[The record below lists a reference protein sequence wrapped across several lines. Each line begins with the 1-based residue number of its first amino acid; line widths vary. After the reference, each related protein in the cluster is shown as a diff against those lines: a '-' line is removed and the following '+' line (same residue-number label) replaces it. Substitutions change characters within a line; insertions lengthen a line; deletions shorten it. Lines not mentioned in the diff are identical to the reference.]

1 MRVEGDGQGGE
12 RSGIG
17 ATAGPPGDTT
27 GQPERTA
34 SAATVPSAAPG
45 GERLLNR
52 LAGPVAM
59 VIGGSA
65 CISLSAIFVKLS
77 DVNAGTAAFLRCALA
92 LLLLVPL
99 AAVEL
104 RRLGPRARRP
114 VLTDLAAG
122 LLLGVDFVFWAASIR
137 DVGASIATVLLN
149 IQVVVFPLLA
159 RLLTRTPLPRGFWL
173 TAPVLLAGVA
183 LAGGAI
189 GDPEPGS
196 SPVTGILYGT
206 AAGVAFAGYLFLTRL
221 GGTRPHRV
229 RDPHPRAPHPP
240 SPHPTSTSL
249 SASASD
255 PPSTSARSPA
265 SASSPS
271 PSSPS
276 PTSPAPAASH
286 PAPVP
291 APTPTPASP
300 APTRPRGHIAVPV
313 CTATFSAGIASG
325 VLGALWTGIDATPEP
340 AAVGWLAALA
350 ALGQVLALL
359 LITPALPRLAPAT
372 GAALLLL
379 QPVLAIATA
388 VAFLGERPTA
398 TQYAGCALVIATVWY
413 ATRVGG
419 SRSRGN
425 RGAETPAHRPA
436 ARG

>member
-1 MRVEGDGQGGE
+1 MRVDGDSQDCQGDIPL
-12 RSGIG
+12 RSRP
-17 ATAGPPGDTT
+17 AGN
-27 GQPERTA
+27 
-34 SAATVPSAAPG
+34 SAAPEHHRG
-45 GERLLNR
+45 YDQGPEPRHEPGHDQRLLTR
-52 LAGPVAM
+52 LATPVTM

-92 LLLLVPL
+92 LLLLAPL

-149 IQVVVFPLLA
+149 IQVIVFPLLA

-196 SPVTGILYGT
+196 SPGSGILYGT

-221 GGTRPHRV
+221 AGT
-229 RDPHPRAPHPP
+229 A
-240 SPHPTSTSL
+240 
-249 SASASD
+249 
-255 PPSTSARSPA
+255 
-265 SASSPS
+265 
-271 PSSPS
+271 
-276 PTSPAPAASH
+276 
-286 PAPVP
+286 P
-291 APTPTPASP
+291 APTTPS
-300 APTRPRGHIAVPV
+300 RSRGHIAVPV

-325 VLGALWTGIDATPEP
+325 ILGALWTGIDPAPEP
-340 AAVGWLAALA
+340 AALGWLAAMA

-388 VAFLGERPTA
+388 VAFIGERPTT
-398 TQYAGCALVIATVWY
+398 TQYAGCVLVIATVWY
-413 ATRVGG
+413 ATRVGAA
-419 SRSRGN
+419 RS
-425 RGAETPAHRPA
+425 AETPALRTTG
-436 ARG
+436 RG

>member
-1 MRVEGDGQGGE
+1 MRGDGEGRGDQGGIPT
-12 RSGIG
+12 RSHPPLPTGSPAPVVRPG
-17 ATAGPPGDTT
+17 PGD
-27 GQPERTA
+27 P
-34 SAATVPSAAPG
+34 AAPARG
-45 GERLLNR
+45 RGPLTR
-52 LAGPVAM
+52 LATPVTM

-65 CISLSAIFVKLS
+65 CISLSAMFVKLS
-77 DVNAGTAAFLRCALA
+77 DVNAGTAAFLRCVLA
-92 LLLLVPL
+92 LLLLAPL

-104 RRLGPRARRP
+104 RRLGPRARRL

-122 LLLGVDFVFWAASIR
+122 LLLGVDFVFWAGSIR

-149 IQVVVFPLLA
+149 VQVIVFPLLA

-221 GGTRPHRV
+221 GGA
-229 RDPHPRAPHPP
+229 HPR
-240 SPHPTSTSL
+240 S
-249 SASASD
+249 
-255 PPSTSARSPA
+255 RS
-265 SASSPS
+265 
-271 PSSPS
+271 
-276 PTSPAPAASH
+276 
-286 PAPVP
+286 
-291 APTPTPASP
+291 
-300 APTRPRGHIAVPV
+300 RGHIAVPV

-325 VLGALWTGIDATPEP
+325 ILGALWTGIDPAPEP
-340 AAVGWLAALA
+340 AALAWLAAMA

-388 VAFLGERPTA
+388 VVFIGERPTA
-398 TQYAGCALVIATVWY
+398 TQYAGCVLVIATVWY
-413 ATRVGG
+413 ATRAGG
-419 SRSRGN
+419 G
-425 RGAETPAHRPA
+425 RGAETPALRTA
-436 ARG
+436 GRG

>member
-1 MRVEGDGQGGE
+1 MRVDGGDRPDHGDIPPPTHPLPPDSTSLPDDL
-12 RSGIG
+12 RG
-17 ATAGPPGDTT
+17 AST
-27 GQPERTA
+27 
-34 SAATVPSAAPG
+34 APG
-45 GERLLNR
+45 LLNR
-52 LAGPVAM
+52 LATPVAM

-65 CISLSAIFVKLS
+65 CISLSAMFVKLS

-149 IQVVVFPLLA
+149 IQVLVFPLLA

-221 GGTRPHRV
+221 GGAAG
-229 RDPHPRAPHPP
+229 PR
-240 SPHPTSTSL
+240 S
-249 SASASD
+249 
-255 PPSTSARSPA
+255 
-265 SASSPS
+265 
-271 PSSPS
+271 
-276 PTSPAPAASH
+276 
-286 PAPVP
+286 
-291 APTPTPASP
+291 
-300 APTRPRGHIAVPV
+300 PRGHIAVPV

-325 VLGALWTGIDATPEP
+325 ILGALWTGIDPTPDP
-340 AAVGWLAALA
+340 AALGWLAAMA

-398 TQYAGCALVIATVWY
+398 TQYAGCALVTATVWY
-413 ATRVGG
+413 ATRVAG
-419 SRSRGN
+419 S
-425 RGAETPAHRPA
+425 RGAETPAPRA
-436 ARG
+436 AGRG

>member
-1 MRVEGDGQGGE
+1 MRVDGEGRGGE
-12 RSGIG
+12 TLLAR
-17 ATAGPPGDTT
+17 AAGP
-27 GQPERTA
+27 A
-34 SAATVPSAAPG
+34 
-45 GERLLNR
+45 
-52 LAGPVAM
+52 AM

-77 DVNAGTAAFLRCALA
+77 DVNAGTAAFLRCVLA
-92 LLLLVPL
+92 LLLLLPL

-221 GGTRPHRV
+221 PGARPRPASGSPLPPPPRPRPHV
-229 RDPHPRAPHPP
+229 
-240 SPHPTSTSL
+240 
-249 SASASD
+249 
-255 PPSTSARSPA
+255 
-265 SASSPS
+265 
-271 PSSPS
+271 
-276 PTSPAPAASH
+276 
-286 PAPVP
+286 
-291 APTPTPASP
+291 
-300 APTRPRGHIAVPV
+300 AVPV
-313 CTATFSAGIASG
+313 CTATFSAGVASG
-325 VLGALWTGIDATPEP
+325 VLGALWTGIDVTPGP
-340 AAVGWLAALA
+340 AALGWLAAMA

-359 LITPALPRLAPAT
+359 LVTPALARLAPAT

-379 QPVLAIATA
+379 QPVLA
-388 VAFLGERPTA
+388 VADAAAFFGAPPTA
-398 TQYAGCALVIATVWY
+398 TQYAGCVLVIATVWY
-413 ATRVGG
+413 ATRAA
-419 SRSRGN
+419 GN
-425 RGAETPAHRPA
+425 R
-436 ARG
+436 RGGNRAGGDRAGGDRGGGDRGGGNRAGG

>member
-1 MRVEGDGQGGE
+1 MRVDGDGQDKQGDISL
-12 RSGIG
+12 RL
-17 ATAGPPGDTT
+17 TPP
-27 GQPERTA
+27 
-34 SAATVPSAAPG
+34 AAPSRPAP
-45 GERLLNR
+45 GEQPGPGAFATGEQGRGLLGR
-52 LAGPVAM
+52 LATPVTM

-65 CISLSAIFVKLS
+65 CISLSAMFVKLS
-77 DVNAGTAAFLRCALA
+77 DVSAGTAAVLRCALA
-92 LLLLVPL
+92 LLLLAPL

-149 IQVVVFPLLA
+149 IQVIVFPLLA

-221 GGTRPHRV
+221 AG
-229 RDPHPRAPHPP
+229 AP
-240 SPHPTSTSL
+240 PTT
-249 SASASD
+249 SD
-255 PPSTSARSPA
+255 PQPTPDPA
-265 SASSPS
+265 
-271 PSSPS
+271 
-276 PTSPAPAASH
+276 PAPAAPS
-286 PAPVP
+286 
-291 APTPTPASP
+291 
-300 APTRPRGHIAVPV
+300 RPRGHIAVPV

-325 VLGALWTGIDATPEP
+325 ILGGLWTGIDPTPEP
-340 AAVGWLAALA
+340 AALGWLAAMA
-350 ALGQVLALL
+350 VLGQVLALL

-388 VAFLGERPTA
+388 VAFIGERPTV
-398 TQYAGCALVIATVWY
+398 TQYAGCLLVIATVWY
-413 ATRVGG
+413 ATRVGA
-419 SRSRGN
+419 R
-425 RGAETPAHRPA
+425 RGAETPALRTA
-436 ARG
+436 GRS

>member
-1 MRVEGDGQGGE
+1 MRVDGESQDSQGDIPFESRPAGDCVARDDEWNRDGGAARSLARDHAPDLDRGLAQGLAQGLF
-12 RSGIG
+12 
-17 ATAGPPGDTT
+17 T
-27 GQPERTA
+27 
-34 SAATVPSAAPG
+34 
-45 GERLLNR
+45 R
-52 LAGPVAM
+52 LATPATM

-77 DVNAGTAAFLRCALA
+77 DVNAGTAAFLRCLLA
-92 LLLLVPL
+92 LLLLAPL

-149 IQVVVFPLLA
+149 IQVIVFPLLA

-196 SPVTGILYGT
+196 NPVTGIVYGT
-206 AAGVAFAGYLFLTRL
+206 AAGVAFAAYLFLTRL
-221 GGTRPHRV
+221 AGTRPRT
-229 RDPHPRAPHPP
+229 DPSAP
-240 SPHPTSTSL
+240 SPP
-249 SASASD
+249 
-255 PPSTSARSPA
+255 
-265 SASSPS
+265 
-271 PSSPS
+271 
-276 PTSPAPAASH
+276 
-286 PAPVP
+286 
-291 APTPTPASP
+291 
-300 APTRPRGHIAVPV
+300 RPHIAVPV
-313 CTATFSAGIASG
+313 CTATFSAAIASG
-325 VLGALWTGIDATPEP
+325 VLGALWTGIDPMPEP
-340 AAVGWLAALA
+340 AALGWLAALA

-398 TQYAGCALVIATVWY
+398 TQYAGCVLVIATVWY
-413 ATRVGG
+413 ATRAAAG
-419 SRSRGN
+419 
-425 RGAETPAHRPA
+425 RGAETPALR
-436 ARG
+436 ARGRG